1 MTGPATDDYP
11 RAARKHLHDAMVL
24 EVADRCDGAA
34 YLAGYVV
41 ECAAKTLIQVETGQ
55 VRPTH
60 ELGKLRETLNVLA
73 SLADA
78 RTARLGVAMAMSLEN
93 ARILDWRPQMRYRPP
108 GVSARQARSWLREAL
123 AIYSLVMG
131 GLAMDGLIG

>member
-11 RAARKHLHDAMVL
+11 RAAQKHLHDAMVL
-24 EVADRCDGAA
+24 EAAGRCDGAA

-60 ELGKLRETLNVLA
+60 ELNELRETLNALA
-73 SLADA
+73 SFADA
-78 RTARLGVAMAMSLEN
+78 RTARLGVAMVMLLES

-108 GVSARQARSWLREAL
+108 EVSERQARSWLREAL
-123 AIYSLVMG
+123 AIYSLVIG